1 MSRKKI
7 IRLLLLLLLPM
18 VFIIAACNI
27 IISRYAK
34 DKLFGNVE
42 AIPENKCGLMLGTS
56 KYIAKGKT
64 NPYFIARVKA
74 ASELFHAGKIR
85 YLIISGDNRHVSY
98 NEPREMRRALVAEG
112 VPDSVIYSDYAGFRT
127 FDSMIR
133 AKEIFGQTHITIITQ
148 PFHNMRAVFIAKHFG
163 IDAIGFN
170 AEDVSAAK
178 GVKTQFREVFARTKV
193 FLDIYILKTKPKFLG
208 DKIEIPE

>member
-7 IRLLLLLLLPM
+7 IRLLLLLILPWL
-18 VFIIAACNI
+18 FIIAACNV
-27 IISRYAK
+27 IISRFAK
-34 DKLFGNVE
+34 DKLYSRVE
-42 AIPENKCGLMLGTS
+42 SIPENKCGLMLGTS
-56 KYIAKGKT
+56 KYISKGKP
-64 NPYFIARVKA
+64 NPYFTARVKA
-74 ASELFHAGKIR
+74 ASELLHHGKIR

-133 AKEIFGQTHITIITQ
+133 AKEIFGQNRITIITQ
-148 PFHNMRAVFIAKHFG
+148 PFHNMRAVFIARHFG
-163 IDAIGFN
+163 MEAIGYN
-170 AEDVSAAK
+170 AEDIGAAR
-178 GVKTQFREVFARTKV
+178 GFKTQFREVFARTRV

-208 DKIEIPE
+208 DKIDIPE

>member
-1 MSRKKI
+1 MSRKRI
-7 IRLLLLLLLPM
+7 IRLLLLILLP
-18 VFIIAACNI
+18 VIFIIADCNI
-27 IISRYAK
+27 IISRFAK
-34 DKLFGNVE
+34 DKLFSSIESV
-42 AIPENKCGLMLGTS
+42 PENKCGLILGTS
-56 KYIAKGKT
+56 KYMAKGKL
-64 NPYFIARVKA
+64 NPYFTARIKA

-112 VPDSVIYSDYAGFRT
+112 VPDSVIFSDYAGFRT
-127 FDSMIR
+127 FDSMVR
-133 AKEIFGQTHITIITQ
+133 AKEIFGQTKITIITQ
-148 PFHNMRAVFIAKHFG
+148 PFHNMRAIFIAKHFG

-170 AEDVSAAK
+170 AEDVSAAH
-178 GVKTQFREVFARTKV
+178 GFKTQFREVFARTKV